1 MNQDRKRASV
11 HIQVDSAYARQLKR
25 SRLREAVQAAFQ
37 SAGEMHRGELTLV
50 ITDDAHIQ
58 TLNRQYRG
66 VDTPTDVLSFGAADG
81 TPGFAAAP
89 PAVGYLGDVVISYPR
104 AVEQAK
110 AYAHAEE
117 EELLLL
123 VVHGVLH
130 LLGFDDEDPNE
141 KEKMWRV
148 QSAALAGLD
157 IRWQP

>member
-1 MNQDRKRASV
+1 MSQDRKRTRV
-11 HIQVDSAYARQLKR
+11 HTQVDSTYARQLKR

-37 SAGEMHRGELTLV
+37 SAGEMHSGELTLV

-89 PAVGYLGDVVISYPR
+89 PAAGYLGDVVISYPR
-104 AVEQAK
+104 AVEQAG
-110 AYAHAEE
+110 AYAHPEE

-123 VVHGVLH
+123 IVHGVLH
-130 LLGFDDEDPNE
+130 LLGFDDEDPRE
-141 KEKMWRV
+141 KERMWYA
-148 QSAALAGLD
+148 QNAALAALG
-157 IRWQP
+157 IHWQP

>member
-1 MNQDRKRASV
+1 MSQDRKQARV

-25 SRLREAVQAAFQ
+25 GRLREAAQAAFR
-37 SAGEMHRGELTLV
+37 SAGEMHSGELTLV

-104 AVEQAK
+104 AVEQAQS
-110 AYAHAEE
+110 YAHPDE

-130 LLGFDDEDPNE
+130 LLGFDDEDPGE
-141 KEKMWRV
+141 KEKMWCA
-148 QSAALAGLD
+148 QNAALAALG
-157 IRWQP
+157 IHWQP